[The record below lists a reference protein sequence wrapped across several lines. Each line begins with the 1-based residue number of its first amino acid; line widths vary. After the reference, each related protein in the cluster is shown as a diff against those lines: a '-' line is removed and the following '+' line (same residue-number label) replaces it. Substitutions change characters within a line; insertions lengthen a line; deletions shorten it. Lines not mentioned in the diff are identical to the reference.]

1 MRPTRRGIAVL
12 VCAVLLYLAGLLLGL
27 PLLRAL
33 GGCALGAFLVA
44 VAPVLSRLKPAVS
57 RRVHPDRVQRGGTAF
72 AELVVGNEGSFRQAA
87 FVARDTIGD
96 EVREIPVRALPAGGS
111 ARYRYEVPTNRRGR
125 IPLGPL
131 SIERSDLLG
140 LARARGELG
149 EVAELRVYPKRHP
162 VRLSPAG
169 RARHHHEGEPQ
180 LQPMRGSMDLR
191 SLREYVVGDERRHLH
206 WKATARTG
214 QLMVREYVDPAQP
227 WMVVLL
233 DTRSAALSAERFE
246 EAVEVA
252 TSLLWEAC
260 EQERPSRFCTT
271 SGLRHDVVGGA
282 KGVREILDLLCD
294 VRQDDRVEIT
304 LDLTRL
310 GAGRG
315 DGLLAYIGG
324 SGEELRVPGR
334 RFARAVAFDLSVTA
348 PSRDTDGLLAVR
360 APSAADAL
368 DTWNAVV
375 AR

>member
-1 MRPTRRGIAVL
+1 VRPTARGIAVL
-12 VCAVLLYLAGLLLGL
+12 ACAAVLYAAGLLLGL
-27 PLLRAL
+27 SVLRAL

-44 VAPVLSRLKPAVS
+44 VAPVLTRLRPAVTRS
-57 RRVHPDRVQRGGTAF
+57 VHPDRVQRGATAF
-72 AELVVGNEGSFRQAA
+72 AELVVGNEGGFRQAA
-87 FVARDTIGD
+87 FIARDTIGD

-111 ARYRYEVPTNRRGR
+111 ARYRYEVPTDRRGR

-149 EVAELRVYPKRHP
+149 EVAELRVYPRRHP

-169 RARHHHEGEPQ
+169 RARHHHEGEAP

-252 TSLLWEAC
+252 ASLLWEAC

-271 SGLRHDVVGGA
+271 AGLRHEVIGGA
-282 KGVREILDLLCD
+282 AGIREVLDLLCD
-294 VRQDDRVEIT
+294 VRQDDRVEIG

-315 DGLLAYIGG
+315 DGLLAYVGG
-324 SGEELRVPGR
+324 AGAELRVPGR
-334 RFARAVAFDLSVTA
+334 RFARAVVFDLSA
-348 PSRDTDGLLAVR
+348 AIASRGDEGLLAVR
-360 APSAADAL
+360 APSAAQAL
-368 DTWNAVV
+368 DAWNGVV

>member
-1 MRPTRRGIAVL
+1 VL
-12 VCAVLLYLAGLLLGL
+12 TCAIVLYAAGLLLGL
-27 PLLRAL
+27 PVLRAL
-33 GGCALGAFLVA
+33 GGCALGAFVVA
-44 VAPVLSRLKPAVS
+44 VLPVLSRLKPAVT
-57 RRVHPDRVQRGGTAF
+57 RNVHPDRVQRGGTAF
-72 AELVVGNEGSFRQAA
+72 AELVVGNAGSFRQAA

-111 ARYRYEVPTNRRGR
+111 ASYRYEVPTDRRGR

-149 EVAELRVYPKRHP
+149 EVSELRVYPKRHP

-169 RARHHHEGEPQ
+169 RARHHHEGEPP

-233 DTRSAALSAERFE
+233 DTRSAALSVERFE

-252 TSLLWEAC
+252 SSLLWEAS
-260 EQERPSRFCTT
+260 EQERPSRLCTT
-271 SGLRHDVVGGA
+271 SGLRHEVAGGA
-282 KGVREILDLLCD
+282 TGIREVLDLLCD
-294 VRQDDRVEIT
+294 VRQDDRLEIS
-304 LDLTRL
+304 LDLARL

-315 DGLLAYIGG
+315 DGLLAYVGG
-324 SGEELRVPGR
+324 SADELRAPGR
-334 RFARAVAFDLSVTA
+334 RFAQAVAFDLTVTT
-348 PSRDTDGLLAVR
+348 PSRGANGLLAVR
-360 APSAADAL
+360 APSAAEAL
-368 DTWNAVV
+368 ATWNAVV